1 MNEKC
6 RLCLEKS
13 DLEFA
18 ASICDGNIREKLE
31 FVFQFPIPADTT
43 LPEQI
48 CQRCLS
54 TISDFHDYSQQ
65 VRANQKQLVTALK
78 EKKTK
83 FFEVVKIETLID
95 PEFYDADSTVEAQG
109 GVGVKREPAEKAR
122 THIDEQDQSE
132 LFEMV
137 KIEAPNN
144 DDLFDRE
151 IEDSFETDT
160 VTKVKRKSATKPTRV
175 LDDEDDSDAIDND
188 EDEDED
194 FVPKVDPIDGKV
206 RKRRRKMI
214 KGAKSGRKSQRTI
227 KEESQSEKLDS
238 EDLEKQIEDDR
249 RILEFFKFECEL
261 CAASLENLACLQV
274 HYRRE
279 HSMKG
284 YIRCCDKQF
293 YRRFQLLDHIAAHEG
308 TIKCKICQKRYKSSR
323 YLALHMMKSHSR
335 EEDRPFKC
343 DKCHQSFHKEH
354 LLKAHLANHLSE
366 KCPICEKVV
375 SSKYALKTH
384 VTHMHGS
391 DGNQICDVCG
401 KEFRTKQAM
410 ERHIN
415 EHLGV
420 EVIQKVQCHVCQR
433 WFHGKYNLRKHIR
446 FMHIEDG
453 QVFRCDI
460 CQHESPNSRALLD
473 HKKRVHVEERFECE
487 FCGKRFKRKLYLRE
501 HIASHTGKPL
511 YSCEVCG
518 ATFNSNANCYNHRK
532 SKHPVEWE
540 ARKQAYL
547 EAQRKSPNSDKKS
560 DSL

>member
-1 MNEKC
+1 LTAIILTAIATLCIYCVRAKLKHCRYKQQPSTKEKKAFLEYKMNEKC

-31 FVFQFPIPADTT
+31 FVFQFP
-43 LPEQI
+43 
-48 CQRCLS
+48 
-54 TISDFHDYSQQ
+54 
-65 VRANQKQLVTALK
+65 
-78 EKKTK
+78 
-83 FFEVVKIETLID
+83 
-95 PEFYDADSTVEAQG
+95 
-109 GVGVKREPAEKAR
+109 
-122 THIDEQDQSE
+122 
-132 LFEMV
+132 
-137 KIEAPNN
+137 
-144 DDLFDRE
+144 
-151 IEDSFETDT
+151 
-160 VTKVKRKSATKPTRV
+160 
-175 LDDEDDSDAIDND
+175 
-188 EDEDED
+188 
-194 FVPKVDPIDGKV
+194 
-206 RKRRRKMI
+206 
-214 KGAKSGRKSQRTI
+214 
-227 KEESQSEKLDS
+227 
-238 EDLEKQIEDDR
+238 
-249 RILEFFKFECEL
+249 
-261 CAASLENLACLQV
+261 
-274 HYRRE
+274 
-279 HSMKG
+279 
-284 YIRCCDKQF
+284 
-293 YRRFQLLDHIAAHEG
+293 LLDHIAAHEG

-473 HKKRVHVEERFECE
+473 HKKRVHVEERFESS
-487 FCGKRFKRKLYLRE
+487 RFNLIK
-501 HIASHTGKPL
+501 T
-511 YSCEVCG
+511 
-518 ATFNSNANCYNHRK
+518 N
-532 SKHPVEWE
+532 
-540 ARKQAYL
+540 
-547 EAQRKSPNSDKKS
+547 
-560 DSL
+560 